1 MAQNIKAPSSFSA
14 KKAIVG
20 LKELSNPLLIIS
32 LNSTELKKIQPSRP
46 LHSGPAP
53 ELAVLEAGRGGG
65 GHDGRALLRPQRQP
79 RGPQHD
85 AGGTHQGHHI
95 PPGEVWQG
103 PKGKNNNVMYHGK
116 QVV

>member
-1 MAQNIKAPSSFSA
+1 M
-14 KKAIVG
+14 
-20 LKELSNPLLIIS
+20 
-32 LNSTELKKIQPSRP
+32 
-46 LHSGPAP
+46 HSGPAP

-103 PKGKNNNVMYHGK
+103 PKGKNNL
-116 QVV
+116 